1 MFYINTYKGN
11 KRDSVLL
18 GEIAELVK
26 DESCDPQERLNQI
39 DNCVTSYW
47 KKVLVRKVLDF
58 RTEAGAQSSFHFD
71 DKMSLKKLLLG
82 CWETRDELSNYL
94 NSVQE
99 LLEFVA
105 DTLGEEEVD
114 RILHEEEEE

>member
-11 KRDSVLL
+11 NKDSVLL
-18 GEIAELVK
+18 GEITELVK
-26 DESCDPQERLNQI
+26 DESRSPPGRLSQIER
-39 DNCVTSYW
+39 CVASYW

-71 DKMSLKKLLLG
+71 DKMSLDKLVIG
-82 CWETRDELSNYL
+82 CWETRIELNNYL

-99 LLEFVA
+99 APRVYCRY
-105 DTLGEEEVD
+105 TW
-114 RILHEEEEE
+114 